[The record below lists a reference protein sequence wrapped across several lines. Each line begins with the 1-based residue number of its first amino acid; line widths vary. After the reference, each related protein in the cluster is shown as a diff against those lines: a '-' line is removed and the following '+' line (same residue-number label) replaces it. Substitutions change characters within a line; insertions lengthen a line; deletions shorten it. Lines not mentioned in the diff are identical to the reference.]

1 MSNPK
6 YAMHGM
12 FKKDFPKLL
21 RYSNKHD
28 SIISQLLPKVAKK
41 LVYSRLLS

>member
-6 YAMHGM
+6 YGMHGM

-21 RYSNKHD
+21 RYSDKHD
-28 SIISQLLPKVAKK
+28 KIVEQLLPKIFKK
-41 LVYSRLLS
+41 LVN